1 MYSVKNDECP
11 YDESY
16 NVGCVIILGDLK
28 YLTRDTFR
36 VDSLVSGI
44 FHIFQALTGCFLMEW
59 CLKKYLVST
68 ISGSKIMIFYE
79 IIRNENFRRSQ
90 DEQIL

>member
-36 VDSLVSGI
+36 IDSLVSGI
-44 FHIFQALTGCFLMEW
+44 FHIFQALTGCF
-59 CLKKYLVST
+59 YAF
-68 ISGSKIMIFYE
+68 FY
-79 IIRNENFRRSQ
+79 RFNN
-90 DEQIL
+90 QIPNGLAGAQNQPFLGTRCC

>member
-1 MYSVKNDECP
+1 MYSLSHTIYYFFMYNIKNDECP

-44 FHIFQALTGCFLMEW
+44 FHIFQALTGCFMRS
-59 CLKKYLVST
+59 ST
-68 ISGSKIMIFYE
+68 VLITQNG
-79 IIRNENFRRSQ
+79 N
-90 DEQIL
+90 ILLDATSN